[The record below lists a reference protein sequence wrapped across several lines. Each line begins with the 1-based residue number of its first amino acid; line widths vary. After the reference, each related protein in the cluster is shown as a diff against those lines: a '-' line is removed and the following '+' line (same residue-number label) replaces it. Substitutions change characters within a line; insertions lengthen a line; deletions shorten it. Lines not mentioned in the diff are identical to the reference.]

1 MTLFEEKFKY
11 PTIATDKFVQ
21 AANAHIDKM
30 YAQGKQVGDSFFLA
44 VSVFISQA
52 NIEQKNGGPFGAVIV
67 EFEGGLDANGKG
79 IGKPKVI
86 GIGANHVVPNNDPSA
101 HAEMEAYR
109 DAAKRKGSSDLKNA
123 VLYTSCECCPM
134 CLAVANGSGISRIS
148 YVNTRAQA
156 EAAEFSDKLQYE
168 MFKLP
173 RSQQMTSI
181 DNLDEE
187 KRKEIL
193 DKIGKHAAVVL
204 DNNEKV
210 FSYGYADTSKDP
222 TGIASINAVK
232 NAVKKYADMQKKE
245 GSQEP
250 VFCLPEGFT
259 IISRDIPHPAGLITA
274 DWARML
280 RKRDNTNPGNPALDS
295 KTPDPVKIIH
305 ITNNYEQLPVINSAG
320 QRLIHQDAQTT
331 YKQPVLPDSE
341 RNVPTQKFE
350 GRLIPTEAEKVF
362 NAWKRGTSSGEQS
375 RY

>member
-1 MTLFEEKFKY
+1 MSLFEEKFKY
-11 PTIATDKFVQ
+11 PTIDTDKFVET
-21 AANAHIDKM
+21 ANAHIDKM
-30 YAQGKQVGDSFFLA
+30 YAQGKRVGDAFFLA
-44 VSVFISQA
+44 VSVFLSQV

-109 DAAKRKGSSDLKNA
+109 DAAKRKGNSDLKNA

-134 CLAVANGSGISRIS
+134 CLAVANGSGIGRIT
-148 YVNTRAQA
+148 YINTRVQA
-156 EAAEFSDKLQYE
+156 EAIDFSDKLQYD

-173 RSQQMTSI
+173 RNRQMTSV
-181 DNLDEE
+181 DELDEA
-187 KRKEIL
+187 KRNEIL

-204 DNNEKV
+204 DNNGKV

-222 TGIASINAVK
+222 TSIASINAVK
-232 NAVKKYADMQKKE
+232 NAVKKYADKQKKE
-245 GSQEP
+245 GSKEA
-250 VFCLPEGFT
+250 VFCLPDGFT
-259 IISRDIPHPAGLITA
+259 LISRDIPHPAGLITA

-280 RKRDNTNPGNPALDS
+280 RKRDNENPGNPALDS
-295 KTPDPVKIIH
+295 KTPDQIKIIH
-305 ITNNYEQLPVINSAG
+305 ITNNYEQLPVINSSG
-320 QRLIHQDAQTT
+320 QRLIHQDAEIT
-331 YKQPVLPDSE
+331 YKQPVLPDAA
-341 RNVPTQKFE
+341 RNVLTQKFE

-362 NAWKRGTSSGEQS
+362 SAWKRGTSSGEQA